1 MIRKH
6 YLLKVTRHVIVG
18 QEQKPDIQQKSFF
31 FLKNAKKRL
40 KEQYEEEKKA
50 IAKVKTYP
58 PNFRFYEKIKDDYV
72 NLFIGS
78 ETSWMETEWFV
89 M

>member
-18 QEQKPDIQQKSFF
+18 QEQKPDIRQKSFF

-40 KEQYEEEKKA
+40 KEQYGEEKKA
-50 IAKVKTYP
+50 IVKMYP
-58 PNFRFYEKIKDDYV
+58 PEYRFFEKIKDDYV
-72 NLFIGS
+72 KLSIGN

>member
-18 QEQKPDIQQKSFF
+18 QEQKPDIRQKSFF

-50 IAKVKTYP
+50 IVKMYP
-58 PNFRFYEKIKDDYV
+58 PEYRFFEKIKDDYV
-72 NLFIGS
+72 KLSIGN
-78 ETSWMETEWFV
+78 ETSWMETEWFI

>member
-18 QEQKPDIQQKSFF
+18 QEQKPDIRQKSFF

-40 KEQYEEEKKA
+40 KEQYEEEKKV
-50 IAKVKTYP
+50 IVKMYP
-58 PNFRFYEKIKDDYV
+58 PEYRFFEKIKDDYV
-72 NLFIGS
+72 KLSIGN
-78 ETSWMETEWFV
+78 ETSWIETEWFV